1 MFLIFQI
8 VIPVI
13 MLAGV
18 AVFACYRI
26 LSDLCTDTVP
36 DTNSIFVY
44 TVDEYFAELNRKY
57 AAAREIVPVDE
68 TAMID
73 FADIPEIAKSPFV
86 QDLYIHDDAVL
97 SEFSE
102 SVLAGATVRVAVPRD
117 VITYYGDPS
126 GMRFM
131 FGTPDGTATVYQ
143 DDYVVLECSPSK
155 CSYSS
160 LEPDC
165 FLYYKY
171 DSATWDQFISRLDNY
186 LEKEDAISH
195 VEMLI
200 TTGSRPDAINYQ
212 IELMTRYPASNYSS
226 AEFVSVW
233 KSDHNRRLR
242 NEILIAAAVVVV
254 IFFPLETILE
264 KLKREEF
271 EEY

>member
-1 MFLIFQI
+1 M
-8 VIPVI
+8 
-13 MLAGV
+13 
-18 AVFACYRI
+18 
-26 LSDLCTDTVP
+26 
-36 DTNSIFVY
+36 
-44 TVDEYFAELNRKY
+44 
-57 AAAREIVPVDE
+57 
-68 TAMID
+68 
-73 FADIPEIAKSPFV
+73 
-86 QDLYIHDDAVL
+86 L

-143 DDYVVLECSPSK
+143 DDYVVLSAAKNLNTKTPFMK
-155 CSYSS
+155 
-160 LEPDC
+160 DC

-171 DSATWDQFISRLDNY
+171 DSATWDQFISRLNNY

-242 NEILIAAAVVVV
+242 NEILIAAAVVMV

-264 KLKREEF
+264 KLKREGFYE
-271 EEY
+271 